1 MAAQG
6 AMGEA
11 AAKRA
16 GVARSNERR
25 HGMSTQSNQTR
36 RMGMAATLLVG
47 GLLWPGTGSA
57 QMKTVEVSASVLV
70 NKDPVGARR
79 QALLEAQDRAVEQ
92 AVGEQAPE
100 LQGRVYLMQGRG
112 REFVQTY
119 RVLQEGDQGG
129 TFQVRIEAQVDLVA
143 VLRVL
148 QPTEASQRIGTH
160 LSVCASQGA
169 SEDQEAVQATVKY
182 LSSQGL
188 EATGL
193 PTCPVGGGLPDGQK
207 AARWVMLHQE
217 APAMVASIRGT
228 QPPLVGATV
237 QLAWELFDGGAT
249 PATQRSTQTAS
260 AFAETRAA
268 ALTAAY
274 AQASAQGLRDWSQP
288 GGVLGKGTDSTWVQI
303 EGLASQRELV
313 RMMRVMEG
321 LPGVTK
327 VELRRVVE
335 MGSTTVGRVVLRL
348 QTKTSA
354 EDLGRALSRAQANGL
369 ALQVVTT
376 SEGGLQVTCTA
387 LLDVPGTLVEPSDPA
402 TADTPPGTEGGGSR

>member
-1 MAAQG
+1 
-6 AMGEA
+6 
-11 AAKRA
+11 
-16 GVARSNERR
+16 
-25 HGMSTQSNQTR
+25 MSTQSNQTR

-327 VELRRVVE
+327 VELRRVGE

-369 ALQVVTT
+369 ALQVVAT
-376 SEGGLQVTCTA
+376 SEGRLQVTCTA
-387 LLDVPGTLVEPSDPA
+387 LLGVPGTLVEPSDPG
-402 TADTPPGTEGGGSR
+402 TADTPPATEGGGSR